1 MDQERYQEVLDQL
14 DEQADSINLNFP
26 AFGAAFYYVDSRL
39 SAFANEDYWGILI
52 EVIEVRSA
60 DIGHHRNFN
69 TVFRYGNFLCRP
81 VGLKENRFC
90 FLTSDG
96 EDGAT
101 FDEKTE
107 ILKPDTKTMKINS
120 HIVPIPHDLNF
131 YHKKG
136 IDLPDKK
143 EIGPREL
150 LRALTPEYRELFFLN
165 EEQLQTEFVHPIPK
179 ILQLEQWRHPTY
191 DEENIIELPST
202 CKAFQMIA
210 KVIATC
216 DPGYYKP
223 TEEPNTHWKNW
234 LIADEVF

>member
-1 MDQERYQEVLDQL
+1 MDQERYQKVLDQL
-14 DEQADSINLNFP
+14 DEQADSVNLNFP
-26 AFGAAFYYVDSRL
+26 AFGTAFYYVDSRL

-52 EVIEVRSA
+52 EVIEVSGGG
-60 DIGHHRNFN
+60 IGHPRNLN
-69 TVFRYGNFLCRP
+69 SVYRYGNCSCRP
-81 VGLKENRFC
+81 IGLKENRSFS
-90 FLTSDG
+90 LTSDG

-107 ILKPDTKTMKINS
+107 ILKPDTKTTKIYS

-131 YHKKG
+131 YYKKG
-136 IDLPDKK
+136 IDLIDK
-143 EIGPREL
+143 EICPREL
-150 LRALTPEYRELFFLN
+150 LRALTPEYRDLFFLN

-179 ILQLEQWRHPTY
+179 ILQLEEWRHPIY
-191 DEENIIELPST
+191 DEENIIELPSIYE
-202 CKAFQMIA
+202 AFQMIA

-234 LIADEVF
+234 LIADEIF